1 MHFAR
6 RTAQK
11 KAIFDSD
18 PPLLLQGI
26 ATPETPNLSS
36 GITMSF
42 SCFSDLSNIHV
53 EVTNLLGTVLCEREN
68 RNSRKC
74 EVTLFDLLRMLA
86 FQYHRFS
93 GKSIDKM
100 HK

>member
-1 MHFAR
+1 MPF
-6 RTAQK
+6 
-11 KAIFDSD
+11 FYPDS
-18 PPLLLQGI
+18 PLFSQGI
-26 ATPETPNLSS
+26 ATSETPNLSG

-68 RNSRKC
+68 RNSRKS
-74 EVTLFDLLRMLA
+74 EVMLFTLLKTLA